1 MIYTSYEMIQDC
13 QAGKPEGWAHF
24 VTHYVPVVQLVL
36 AHYDAGRAIEP
47 ALAALHEQKFA
58 GLQPSPERPFVAW
71 LRQQVM
77 AAPAAESEIPLSLAT
92 LHEALEALTVV
103 EKEAVWLESMGYSS
117 ADAGRMLRMDPA
129 TVEKI
134 RARASEL
141 IRDRV
146 GRWRRTLLAEN
157 GFALGREAE
166 AQTTPDCVSVQ
177 ALLDMIDGRATWTT
191 RRVLEL
197 HTAGC
202 WHCVDHFC
210 RMHEVCDLLRAAKPL
225 TEAEAQ
231 GFYAAFGIAPKKS
244 FWGKLRGGA
253 S

>member
-13 QAGKPEGWAHF
+13 QAGKPEGWAYF
-24 VTHYVPVVQLVL
+24 ITHYVPVVQLVL

-47 ALAALHEQKFA
+47 TLAGLHEQKFA

-71 LRQQVM
+71 LRQQVV
-77 AAPAAESEIPLSLAT
+77 AAPAAESEVPLSLAT

-103 EKEAVWLESMGYSS
+103 EKEAAWLEGMRYSS

-134 RARASEL
+134 RARASEQ
-141 IRDRV
+141 IRDRLE
-146 GRWRRTLLAEN
+146 RWRRTLLAEN

-166 AQTTPDCVSVQ
+166 AQATPDCVSVQ
-177 ALLDMIDGRATWTT
+177 ALLEMIDGRATWAT

-197 HTAGC
+197 HIAGC
-202 WHCVDHFC
+202 WHCVHHFC

-225 TEAEAQ
+225 TETEAQ
-231 GFYAAFGIAPKKS
+231 AFHATFGIETKKS
-244 FWGKLRGGA
+244 LWRKLRGA